1 MKIWRARSP
10 FQTAAFQPS
19 DTRRPTSS
27 LASSELTPPGVST
40 PSVPP
45 SFWREP
51 KVQIPPPE
59 RRPRARLR
67 RSRWRGCEGRLST
80 GSRESFRVRWGER
93 RAGAKFFPFRRAR
106 PKFFGGFE
114 KNVFCGSAL
123 FAHLR
128 SGGVFLPSGISV
140 SLRDRPAYRSSFP
153 CSGRTSG
160 SSMLETEFDEPTIGR
175 ETRGV
180 VHRTRVAKPP
190 PRGSE
195 TDKYETRKVYL
206 GSKTAFRPPTTRRQ
220 KEHVAS

>member
-1 MKIWRARSP
+1 MEIWGARSP
-10 FQTAAFQPS
+10 FQTVALQPT

-27 LASSELTPPGVST
+27 LARSELRSPGVST
-40 PSVPP
+40 LGVPL
-45 SFWREP
+45 SAWRELEG
-51 KVQIPPPE
+51 QISPPE
-59 RRPRARLR
+59 RTPRARLR

-80 GSRESFRVRWGER
+80 GSREIFRVRWGER

-140 SLRDRPAYRSSFP
+140 SLRDRPAYRSSLP

-160 SSMLETEFDEPTIGR
+160 SAKLETEFDEPTLGR
-175 ETRGV
+175 DSRGI

-206 GSKTAFRPPTTRRQ
+206 GAETAFRPPTIRRQ